1 MNSSSAGSD
10 LSSTRKMS
18 RHVSIHVP
26 TTDEVVHL
34 TDSVKARKRSPAA
47 LNHAHSIGALPN
59 NSSTTSRPKS
69 QTAAG
74 RPNDVFILPGESN
87 RSRLKNSKLASSMP
101 SRLEKEHRKSQTVC
115 DNSLLDKSSS
125 SAVDSSAGSNTVL
138 SRVSRKT
145 TATVFSRSD
154 INKTLMSEVNGG
166 RMSKDLAKLVI
177 RLSMSKEES
186 ELLRLPKTEASE
198 LRSWILA
205 SDSGCSKLPL
215 SIQNHLNYMIQISD
229 SERST
234 INNSRNININN
245 IGYNRNVQV
254 PSQFYDVSD
263 DDADSCKLPFG
274 RGTLKSKL
282 AHAKGQQL
290 QADSCYSASRKIKD
304 LANKIEQRKFDD
316 EDDIRRRA
324 TRKRPGL
331 ASRSYVTESVASDD
345 DETDTQH
352 VLSHHQSTDSTAFRE
367 TSTRPTARRVN
378 NESSFEKEEAH
389 SVIKKINRTLQLRRM
404 LRKSSFL
411 KTYESPSLRN
421 STSKLRTGLKQLQR
435 SASSSTTGDDA
446 VTRSNMTK
454 LLSNQNFSVRSHLR
468 SVAKQAAKKS
478 LGPEF
483 QSSDPDRSSLVRK
496 KGSDSSL
503 RSRGFLAKRQVAS
516 KKATSACSPRKYSRD
531 THSLS
536 ISARMQNSATVGLPP
551 VLDPAAHRSLNDN
564 SNKTGRNLTY
574 GKVRQDANVSKY
586 PESSRKSKPSASLI
600 PNVSNTKAAAG
611 CKGVSRSCKPS
622 EKPSPLVVHGSKI
635 SGRWSD
641 LGNWNGKVYTIKRVT
656 SKAKMSAPKSVADKQ
671 QKKNLPVADKQ
682 RKKNSSV
689 TDKQQKQN
697 PQLARKLVGSV
708 GTNKRTRKEQSYQQ
722 ASDKS
727 SVETVIS
734 CTTSKPEPNVDRATS
749 RSSCKKPSSNVTLR
763 STTDRSD
770 SKDISLKRH
779 VKKPSL
785 SDSVS
790 KSTELRSKT
799 STKREA
805 SQKRTVKTPKV
816 AASPSVKSESQ
827 SSTLLD
833 NESAVS
839 DVDEK
844 NCSTSEKKRPEVDEQ
859 QVRNLSDTESAVS
872 HSTFLAENA
881 WHFGAPPQS
890 WLGSWSLSA
899 ANGSRSSLNTETD
912 KEEDVHSDETLLA
925 EADDRRSCRL
935 TSVLTALSFDRAVS
949 TDSDPELNTTML
961 QNENHRDESPS
972 NRHNAEPA
980 PAVNTSST
988 SVSLRNCAIASHN
1001 DQHLDQR
1008 STLIAD
1014 RDDIFNNELEDI
1026 QLEPFPSDLF
1036 SVSSLSVAADVESIN
1051 DDYKSA
1057 VDDESM
1063 TSLNS
1068 RRVHVSN
1075 NNLSL
1080 AENEVTAVQSVK
1092 QNSDK
1097 TGTEDW
1103 NVLQQECEITKSGS
1117 KINEAESEKHLNDTV
1132 NNCMYATVCCTS
1144 NSSPLLSK
1152 EQEPDSGEQSDKCPD
1167 IVRVFSSKSLT
1178 GRNRSSVISDSGGN
1192 TPLSQSVRF
1201 RSIHNV
1207 SAASASLQH
1216 EESSPAVSDESMVSL
1231 ESGKICASNDSS
1243 TSTENRVKNNPS
1255 VNQDAEKTGTEDW
1268 KVLQQ
1273 ECEITKSGCK
1283 VNEAQSGKHLNLTKQ
1298 GCEVFS
1304 AESGSQVNDNVNN
1317 WVCSSSNSPLSSS
1330 EQESDSREQSDKC
1343 PGIARVFSSK
1353 NLTGRVRSAVVSDSS
1368 SSTSLSQSV
1377 RLRSMHNISAACAG
1391 SLHVKSLPASSS
1403 DESEKQQ
1410 QKNLSRDI
1418 GSRESLLLQSQGR
1431 DSGSKSNIKTASLAS
1446 ILKSNDNRAKTVDS
1460 SCRKQAPKPRTDS
1473 ERFVNRVT
1481 LVNAQCNQ
1489 QKHVNDVSGRQ
1500 RNLTVPGEQMTLMSS
1515 QSDTSY
1521 EVLSSSVSSSDHK
1534 QPVTIVGDHQKPPPA
1549 KVADRELSES
1559 SSSIDYESLKAV
1571 VRNII
1576 RNSNDDLERPA
1587 AAKVGHSVRESS
1599 NNDTRQS
1606 NSGSNTSC
1614 RSLQKP
1620 VKTTNR
1626 ASDQKESK
1634 LSFKGE
1640 LRGCH
1645 KLSKTTC
1652 SSSHVHEPDTLAAG
1666 SPVHGNADPKEWSI
1680 SDTCL
1685 PEIGQQDHIAC
1696 DMPSS
1701 SDVSSTPTEPASTD
1715 SADKSHC
1722 HPQCPSTSS
1731 GTSTGRA
1738 DSMPYCDAI
1747 CCGELELDRQECA
1760 VNESER
1766 TTGCDRCSDDIPNE
1780 VSDEFMTG
1788 FNEVERSVRQGSCR
1802 SVGELPAKSRRIATC
1817 HIPAP
1822 GIFTR
1827 QSVPALKYDEK
1838 RNCRAFVSASGYRK
1852 ISDIHKDYDAEENTR
1867 RNPYDM
1873 RDHPISSPEN
1883 DICSRFRDAATADS
1897 AYSCESA
1904 SPPRRYSLTDVRQR
1918 KSRVKVNCKS
1928 SYAVKSRRQCK
1939 RRRRAAPVKS
1949 SVETESSETEG
1960 DSMCLSYTL
1969 QNFDEILQSVN
1980 SCQEVKRIS
1989 CSQLYRMSRA
1999 GQSLA
2004 QRSPSSDCST
2014 EYDTCDTSTSSADAA
2029 LQADGA
2035 TTSPVAN
2042 PTNIS
2047 GGVKVPDYV
2056 LPGDQD
2062 IQRNNESIAVP
2073 LHRGKD
2079 DVHSAGVLPSSKG
2092 VNPDDQTKTADL
2104 LTQMTTETLPKE
2116 LSTDV
2121 IASDRGSDPVDL
2133 ISSECGRELR
2143 NTDAKT
2149 KLVGN
2154 DECRAGNSNM
2164 RPTAPSSYE
2173 YTNNTASSP
2182 STSFTLE
2189 STSAISDAFL
2199 EVLSSRLMHVMA
2211 KKQHE
2216 DQSSGFVGLD
2226 VETAGDKATLASKC
2240 TTTGM
2245 AAGSAAVH
2253 PDVVKPTA
2261 MNSYSAAAPQMNLQS
2276 GPFDCSVYDKLA
2288 PVSAHHVAGTPHGI
2302 EGYLQRSEADADCSE
2317 WTRPPDGAEF
2327 LYAKQ
2332 VWDELQTTGSRAT
2345 TGHEVVI

>member
-1 MNSSSAGSD
+1 MIVDELFSGNSRDMKSSTAGSD
-10 LSSTRKMS
+10 LGSAKQLS

-26 TTDEVVHL
+26 TEDEVVHP
-34 TDSVKARKRSPAA
+34 TDSVRARKRSPAA
-47 LNHAHSIGALPN
+47 LSHAHSIGALPN

-74 RPNDVFILPGESN
+74 RCVENTKDVFSLPGESN

-101 SRLEKEHRKSQTVC
+101 RLEKEHRKSPTVC

-125 SAVDSSAGSNTVL
+125 SAVDLSAGSNTVL
-138 SRVSRKT
+138 SKVSRKN

-154 INKTLMSEVNGG
+154 INRTLMSEVNSGK
-166 RMSKDLAKLVI
+166 MSKDLAKLVI
-177 RLSMSKEES
+177 SLSLSKEES
-186 ELLRLPKTEASE
+186 ELLPLPKTEASK
-198 LRSWILA
+198 LRSWMLA
-205 SDSGCSKLPL
+205 ADSGCSKLPL
-215 SIQNHLNYMIQISD
+215 SIQNHLNYMIYISD
-229 SERST
+229 SKRST
-234 INNSRNININN
+234 INNNRNLNINN
-245 IGYNRNVQV
+245 VGFNRNIQV
-254 PSQFYDVSD
+254 PSQFCDVSD
-263 DDADSCKLPFG
+263 DDAGSCKLPFG
-274 RGTLKSKL
+274 KEKLKSKL
-282 AHAKGQQL
+282 AHAKGQQF
-290 QADSCYSASRKIKD
+290 QTGSCYSTSRKIKD

-331 ASRSYVTESVASDD
+331 ASRSYVTESVASDE
-345 DETDTQH
+345 DEIDTQH
-352 VLSHHQSTDSTAFRE
+352 LPSHHKSTDSTAFRE
-367 TSTRPTARRVN
+367 TSTTAHRVH
-378 NESSFEKEEAH
+378 NESCKEEAH

-446 VTRSNMTK
+446 VTSSHMTK
-454 LLSNQNFSVRSHLR
+454 LLSSQNFSVRSHLQN
-468 SVAKQAAKKS
+468 VAKQAARKS
-478 LGPEF
+478 LGTEF
-483 QSSDPDRSSLVRK
+483 QSSGPDRSSLVRK

-503 RSRGFLAKRQVAS
+503 RSRGFLTKRQVAS
-516 KKATSACSPRKYSRD
+516 KKATSSPRKYSRD
-531 THSLS
+531 THSSS
-536 ISARMQNSATVGLPP
+536 ISERMRNPAIVGLSQ
-551 VLDPAAHRSLNDN
+551 VLDSAAHRFLNDN
-564 SNKTGRNLTY
+564 PSKTERSLRY

-586 PESSRKSKPSASLI
+586 PESSRKSKPSASVI
-600 PNVSNTKAAAG
+600 PNVSNTKAAAS
-611 CKGVSRSCKPS
+611 CKGVTRSCKS
-622 EKPSPLVVHGSKI
+622 TEKPSPQAVVHGSKL

-682 RKKNSSV
+682 QKKNSLV
-689 TDKQQKQN
+689 TDKQHKQN
-697 PQLARKLVGSV
+697 SQLARKSVGSD
-708 GTNKRTRKEQSYQQ
+708 GTNKRPRKEQSYQQ

-734 CTTSKPEPNVDRATS
+734 CTTSKPEPNVDKATL
-749 RSSCKKPSSNVTLR
+749 RSSCKKSSPNFKLR
-763 STTDRSD
+763 STTDRSED
-770 SKDISLKRH
+770 TLFKRQG
-779 VKKPSL
+779 KKPSL

-790 KSTELRSKT
+790 NSTDLRSKT
-799 STKREA
+799 STKKEA
-805 SQKRTVKTPKV
+805 SQKRTVKTPK
-816 AASPSVKSESQ
+816 AASSHSVKLEAQ
-827 SSTLLD
+827 PSTLID

-844 NCSTSEKKRPEVDEQ
+844 NCSTSEKKRPGVDEQ

-912 KEEDVHSDETLLA
+912 KEEDVHSDETLSA
-925 EADDRRSCRL
+925 EDDDRCSCRL
-935 TSVLTALSFDRAVS
+935 SMVASFDRAVS
-949 TDSDPELNTTML
+949 TDSDPELSTTVL
-961 QNENHRDESPS
+961 QNEKHREESSS

-980 PAVNTSST
+980 SAVDTPST
-988 SVSLRNCAIASHN
+988 SVPLHNCAVASHN

-1008 STLIAD
+1008 STFNAD

-1036 SVSSLSVAADVESIN
+1036 SVSSVSVSEDVESN
-1051 DDYKSA
+1051 NEDYKSA
-1057 VDDESM
+1057 VDGESM
-1063 TSLNS
+1063 ISLNS
-1068 RRVHVSN
+1068 NRVYVSN
-1075 NNLSL
+1075 DNLSL
-1080 AENEVTAVQSVK
+1080 AENKVTTI
-1092 QNSDK
+1092 QNAEK

-1103 NVLQQECEITKSGS
+1103 NVLQQECEITKSCCEV
-1117 KINEAESEKHLNDTV
+1117 NEAESGKHLNV
-1132 NNCMYATVCCTS
+1132 NNLVCFAS

-1152 EQEPDSGEQSDKCPD
+1152 EQEPDSREQSDKCPD
-1167 IVRVFSSKSLT
+1167 IARVFSSKSLT
-1178 GRNRSSVISDSGGN
+1178 GRIRRSVISDSGSN
-1192 TPLSQSVRF
+1192 TSLAQSVRF
-1201 RSIHNV
+1201 RSIHNI
-1207 SAASASLQH
+1207 SAASASSQH
-1216 EESSPAVSDESMVSL
+1216 DKLSPAVPNESMVSL
-1231 ESGKICASNDSS
+1231 DSGKICASNNSS
-1243 TSTENRVKNNPS
+1243 TTAENKVKTTPS
-1255 VNQDAEKTGTEDW
+1255 VNQNAEKTGTENW
-1268 KVLQQ
+1268 RVLQQ
-1273 ECEITKSGCK
+1273 ECDITKP
-1283 VNEAQSGKHLNLTKQ
+1283 

-1304 AESGSQVNDNVNN
+1304 AESGNQVNDNVNN
-1317 WVCSSSNSPLSSS
+1317 WVCSSSNSPLSSE

-1343 PGIARVFSSK
+1343 PDIVMVFSSK
-1353 NLTGRVRSAVVSDSS
+1353 SLTGRVCSAVVSDSS
-1368 SSTSLSQSV
+1368 SSTSLPQSV
-1377 RLRSMHNISAACAG
+1377 RRSTHNISAACAV
-1391 SLHVKSLPASSS
+1391 HDKSLPASSS

-1410 QKNLSRDI
+1410 QQQNLSRNA
-1418 GSRESLLLQSQGR
+1418 GSRESLLLQPQGR
-1431 DSGSKSNIKTASLAS
+1431 NSGSKSNIKTASLAS

-1473 ERFVNRVT
+1473 ETFANRVT

-1489 QKHVNDVSGRQ
+1489 EEHVNDANGRQ

-1534 QPVTIVGDHQKPPPA
+1534 KPVTIVSDHQKPPA
-1549 KVADRELSES
+1549 KAADRELSES
-1559 SSSIDYESLKAV
+1559 SSSIDYESLKAM
-1571 VRNII
+1571 VRNLI

-1587 AAKVGHSVRESS
+1587 AAKVGHSVHESS

-1626 ASDQKESK
+1626 ASGQKESR

-1645 KLSKTTC
+1645 EVSNTTC

-1666 SPVHGNADPKEWSI
+1666 SLAYGNTDPKERSI

-1685 PEIGQQDHIAC
+1685 PEIGQRDHIAC

-1701 SDVSSTPTEPASTD
+1701 SDVTSTPTESASTD
-1715 SADKSHC
+1715 SADNAHC

-1731 GTSTGRA
+1731 DTSTGRA

-1766 TTGCDRCSDDIPNE
+1766 MTGYNRCFDEMPNE
-1780 VSDEFMTG
+1780 VSDEFITG
-1788 FNEVERSVRQGSCR
+1788 FNEVERSVRQGSCQ
-1802 SVGELPAKSRRIATC
+1802 SVGELPAKSQRITTC

-1822 GIFTR
+1822 EIFTR

-1838 RNCRAFVSASGYRK
+1838 RNCRAFASASGYRK
-1852 ISDIHKDYDAEENTR
+1852 IADIRKDSDAEENTR

-1873 RDHPISSPEN
+1873 RDHPVSSPEN
-1883 DICSRFRDAATADS
+1883 DRRSRFRDAATADS

-1928 SYAVKSRRQCK
+1928 SYAVNLRRQCK

-1960 DSMCLSYTL
+1960 DSMCLSYIS

-1980 SCQEVKRIS
+1980 SCPEVKRVS

-2004 QRSPSSDCST
+2004 QRSPSCDCST
-2014 EYDTCDTSTSSADAA
+2014 EYDTCDTSTSSADAGSRA
-2029 LQADGA
+2029 NGA
-2035 TTSPVAN
+2035 TKFPVAN
-2042 PTNIS
+2042 STDIS
-2047 GGVKVPDYV
+2047 GGVKVPDSV

-2062 IQRNNESIAVP
+2062 IQRNNESNAVP
-2073 LHRGKD
+2073 LHRGED
-2079 DVHSAGVLPSSKG
+2079 DVHNAEVLPSAKG
-2092 VNPDDQTKTADL
+2092 VNPDDQT
-2104 LTQMTTETLPKE
+2104 ETLPKE
-2116 LSTDV
+2116 LAPVVRAPECGYDH
-2121 IASDRGSDPVDL
+2121 VDL
-2133 ISSECGRELR
+2133 VATPQAEDGVHDVNELLLRKQTVPGVSAVECHDASEYGRELR

-2154 DECRAGNSNM
+2154 DEFRAGYSDM

-2182 STSFTLE
+2182 STSFTLD
-2189 STSAISDAFL
+2189 STSAISDALL
-2199 EVLSSRLMHVMA
+2199 EVLSSRLMHAMA

-2226 VETAGDKATLASKC
+2226 VETDGDKVTFAKKS

-2261 MNSYSAAAPQMNLQS
+2261 MNSYSAAAPQMNLQG

-2288 PVSAHHVAGTPHGI
+2288 PGSAHHVTHGI
-2302 EGYLQRSEADADCSE
+2302 EGYLQRSEAAADCSE
-2317 WTRPPDGAEF
+2317 WTRPPDGAEV
-2327 LYAKQ
+2327 LYTKQ
-2332 VWDELQTTGSRAT
+2332 VLDELQTTGSRAT
-2345 TGHEVVI
+2345 TGHEVVV